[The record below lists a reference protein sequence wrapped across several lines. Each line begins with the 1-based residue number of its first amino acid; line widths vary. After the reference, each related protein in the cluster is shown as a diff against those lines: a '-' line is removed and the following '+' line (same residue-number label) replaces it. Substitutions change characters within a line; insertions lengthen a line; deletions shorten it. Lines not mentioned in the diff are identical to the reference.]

1 MDLRRLDGWW
11 MYWVWLVGYGGVV
24 LLVVWCISQLV
35 DCRIVGLVWFL
46 PGDLLLSLP
55 CLLLHPPGVDPDDEG
70 CVQVGRVVV
79 GNR

>member
-1 MDLRRLDGWW
+1 

-24 LLVVWCISQLV
+24 LLVVWCNSQLV
-35 DCRIVGLVWFL
+35 HCRIVGLVWFL

-55 CLLLHPPGVDPDDEG
+55 CLLLHPPGDDPADEW
-70 CVQVGRVVV
+70 CVQVGRVGV